1 MFVVLINIRIIMKK
15 AILFCMTIGLIFS
28 AISCNDRFEG
38 DELVNIEPLKIDSVK
53 IPQDTMDVR
62 TTQTIKTYSNYTSKC
77 EGFYGYDYLHT
88 ADFERKVISYKFKSS
103 AACGDLVTKA
113 SQINFNPQKTGLY
126 LFRFYNGQDSAGQS
140 TYLEKEIVV
149 Q

>member
-1 MFVVLINIRIIMKK
+1 MKK
-15 AILFCMTIGLIFS
+15 ILQFSLPIVLIFS

-38 DELVNIEPLKIDSVK
+38 DEILNTESLKIDSVK
-53 IPQDTMDVR
+53 IAQDTMDVL

-88 ADFERKVISYKFKSS
+88 DEFDRKVISYKFKTT
-103 AACGDLVTKA
+103 ANCGELVTKS
-113 SQINFNPQKTGLY
+113 SQINFKPQKVGVY
-126 LFRFYNGQDSAGQS
+126 HFKFYNGKSPVDQDI
-140 TYLEKEIVV
+140 YIEKDIVV